1 MADEKSIADFISITN
16 SNRATAIRCLSKANG
31 DVEGAVS
38 EYFNTEGAGTSGGGM
53 VAPVGVRGVGSRQR
67 SGGIASLSDLRGD
80 GDDRNKDGNDYYV
93 GGEKSGQ
100 IVQGGPSG
108 EDGDLEA
115 LFQKAREAGAEV
127 GRESD
132 LMSSSSQRGF
142 QSFAGRGQTLSGIPV
157 GAPVGQQAEEPGE
170 VTATVTFYANGV
182 FTVDDGEPR
191 QIEDPANAMFMKSI
205 MEGQCPPE
213 LIPEN
218 PRTAININLV
228 RKHEDYEPPAEPK
241 YRAFAGTGHTLAASN
256 QEEQNDLAADVP
268 QGTWKG
274 PDESKPTTSVQIRLA
289 DGSRLVAKFNLTQTV
304 GNIRQFL
311 MSTRPELGNAFRL
324 TTSFPTR
331 DLLDVD
337 ETIEHAGLAGAVVFQ
352 K

>member
-1 MADEKSIADFISITN
+1 MADEKNIADFISITN

-31 DVEGAVS
+31 DIESAIA
-38 EYFNTEGAGTSGGGM
+38 EFYNTEGAGTSGGAAG
-53 VAPVGVRGVGSRQR
+53 APGGSRGVGNRQR
-67 SGGIASLSDLRGD
+67 SGGIASLNDLRDG

-100 IVQGGPSG
+100 IVQGGPPG
-108 EDGDLEA
+108 EGGDLEA
-115 LFQKAREAGAEV
+115 LFQKAREAGAE
-127 GRESD
+127 
-132 LMSSSSQRGF
+132 
-142 QSFAGRGQTLSGIPV
+142 GQTLSGIPV
-157 GAPVGQQAEEPGE
+157 GAPASEQRGPGE

-182 FTVDDGEPR
+182 FTVNDGEPR
-191 QIEDPANAMFMKSI
+191 QIQDPANAMFMKSI

-213 LIPEN
+213 LIPED

-228 RKHEDYEPPAEPK
+228 RKQEDYEPPAEPK
-241 YRAFAGTGHTLAASN
+241 YRAFVGTGHTLAASN
-256 QEEQNDLAADVP
+256 QEEEKAPAVDVP
-268 QGTWKG
+268 QGSWKG

-324 TTSFPTR
+324 TTSFPTK
-331 DLLDVD
+331 DLVDVR
-337 ETIEHAGLAGAVVFQ
+337 
-352 K
+352 

>member
-1 MADEKSIADFISITN
+1 MADEKNIADFISITN

-31 DVEGAVS
+31 DIESAIS
-38 EYFNTEGAGTSGGGM
+38 EFYNTEGAGTSGGAAG
-53 VAPVGVRGVGSRQR
+53 APGGSRGVGNRQR
-67 SGGIASLSDLRGD
+67 SGGIASLNDLRDG
-80 GDDRNKDGNDYYV
+80 GDDRNKEGNDYYV

-100 IVQGGPSG
+100 IVQGGPPG
-108 EDGDLEA
+108 EGGDLEA
-115 LFQKAREAGAEV
+115 LFQKAREAGAEL

-132 LMSSSSQRGF
+132 LMSSSAQRGF
-142 QSFAGRGQTLSGIPV
+142 QSFTGRGQTLSGIPV
-157 GAPVGQQAEEPGE
+157 GAPASEQAEGPGE

-182 FTVDDGEPR
+182 FTVNDGEPR
-191 QIEDPANAMFMKSI
+191 QIQDPANAMFMKSI

-213 LIPEN
+213 LIPED

-228 RKHEDYEPPAEPK
+228 RKQEDYEPPAEPK

-256 QEEQNDLAADVP
+256 QEEEKAPAVDVP
-268 QGTWKG
+268 QGMWKG

-324 TTSFPTR
+324 TTSFPTK
-331 DLLDVD
+331 DLVDVD